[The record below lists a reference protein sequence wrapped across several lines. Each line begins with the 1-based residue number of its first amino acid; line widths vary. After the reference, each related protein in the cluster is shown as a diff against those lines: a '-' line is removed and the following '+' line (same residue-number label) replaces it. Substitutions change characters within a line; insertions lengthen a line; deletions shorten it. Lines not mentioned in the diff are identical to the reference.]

1 MARDRRAML
10 ALIGLIYDSV
20 LEPERWAEVLRTMTH
35 ALSATAAIF
44 WAHRPS
50 AGAVEFLFTADAD
63 PAAPA
68 ANELYFWS
76 RTIWAAHC
84 RSAAK
89 PGSLHTGTE
98 LPSEEQLLASR
109 CDGDF
114 VKRNDLTDLATL
126 VVVNEPNHL
135 SILSFMRSK
144 GAARFDDSDLRSIR
158 TVAPHIMRAVKI
170 QSHVRSNQAAPT
182 WSAEVLHQLPVGV
195 CILDAEGR
203 IILLNHAAEAIA
215 KACDG
220 LTIRHRRLVVA
231 SGPDR
236 AAFEARLSGILAA
249 VNERSAALPPP
260 GAAVAVTRPSGRP
273 MYRLLL
279 TPLPRSAATAPVG
292 RDSVVIWIQDP
303 EHRTVPRQELLRQ
316 LYGLSD
322 GEAAVVAS
330 IVAGQE
336 LSRIAEQ
343 RGVERSTVATQL
355 KRAFLKTG
363 LNRQRDLVQIWSG
376 LPIGEQRTGEQR
388 R

>member
-1 MARDRRAML
+1 MGRA
-10 ALIGLIYDSV
+10 
-20 LEPERWAEVLRTMTH
+20 P
-35 ALSATAAIF
+35 
-44 WAHRPS
+44 
-50 AGAVEFLFTADAD
+50 
-63 PAAPA
+63 
-68 ANELYFWS
+68 
-76 RTIWAAHC
+76 
-84 RSAAK
+84 
-89 PGSLHTGTE
+89 PGSVHTGTG
-98 LPSEEQLLASR
+98 LASEAQLLASR
-109 CDGDF
+109 YDGDF
-114 VKRNDLTDLATL
+114 VETNDLADLATL
-126 VVVNEPNHL
+126 VVADEPNRL
-135 SILSFMRSK
+135 AILSFMRSAPAVHFE
-144 GAARFDDSDLRSIR
+144 GGDLRLIR

-170 QSHVRSNQAAPT
+170 QGHVRSSQAAPR
-182 WSAEVLHQLPVGV
+182 WSTEILHQLPVGV
-195 CILDAEGR
+195 CILDADGR
-203 IILLNHAAEAIA
+203 IVMLNHAADAIA

-220 LTIRHRRLVVA
+220 LAIRHRRLVVA